1 MQLECPTFKR
11 NNRSVLYSIS
21 TCDSVDSPIQNL
33 LADLLE
39 YGLNPNKKQ
48 KPSEDKTD
56 KPTDKGKVDSSSS
69 SSVKTGSR
77 SKLVKRPGRPK
88 GGRRK

>member
-1 MQLECPTFKR
+1 MKSGYSANCL
-11 NNRSVLYSIS
+11 RSNAFDS
-21 TCDSVDSPIQNL
+21 DSVESPTQNL

-56 KPTDKGKVDSSSS
+56 KPTTDKAGKAAPASSSS
-69 SSVKTGSR
+69 SSSGSR